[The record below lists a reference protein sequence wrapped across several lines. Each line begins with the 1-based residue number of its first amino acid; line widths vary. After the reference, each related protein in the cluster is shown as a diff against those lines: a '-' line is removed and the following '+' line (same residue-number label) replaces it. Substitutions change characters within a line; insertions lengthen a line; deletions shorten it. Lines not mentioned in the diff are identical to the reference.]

1 MLLIIHFS
9 LSLLKFEFI
18 HFKLDLFVE
27 IHKKKYQEV
36 GRDKQV

>member
-1 MLLIIHFS
+1 MLLIINFS
-9 LSLLKFEFI
+9 LSELKFEFI
-18 HFKLDLFVE
+18 HIKLFVE